1 MKLTYPWQLYHWHFE
16 ISSKCTLKCPR
27 CPRTEYRDK
36 VKLNEDLSLEF
47 FQKLLTPD
55 LLKNTVKRITMCGD
69 IGDPIYNKE
78 YLAICRYIKETNPN
92 IHLFTITNGSYR
104 SKEWWE
110 EFASICNDR
119 DSINFSVD
127 GYDNA
132 SNNLYRINSDWDS
145 IMLGMNIMAKQSPAF
160 VHWAPILFSFNEDHI
175 DDIIDQARTIGC
187 DSVQF
192 TRSTKFGSV
201 YGDAYGGTVDP
212 LEPKN
217 PQHISKTHR
226 YERYSIQLSGRRLD
240 NVDYLATNK
249 LEFLKTKEQY
259 DKFVTPMCVIGN
271 RGLYVNAAGQLYP
284 CSWTSFPYE
293 ALSTPRKTI
302 KFQDSFFTVNK
313 DALNLFK
320 NDLETVLNN
329 PIWDKFFTSLDDPQR
344 AWVECEQKCNTA
356 LVAESYAVGYE
367 TN

>member
-1 MKLTYPWQLYHWHFE
+1 MNLTYPWQLYHWHFE

-27 CPRTEYRDK
+27 CPRTEYKDK
-36 VKLNEDLSLEF
+36 IKLNEDLSLDF
-47 FQKLLTPD
+47 FKQLLTPD
-55 LLKNTVKRITMCGD
+55 LLTNTVKRITMCGD

-78 YLAICRYIKETNPN
+78 YLEICRYIKETNPN

-145 IMLGMNIMAKQSPAF
+145 IMSGMKIMSQQSSAF
-160 VHWAPILFSFNEDHI
+160 VHWAPIIFSFNENYLDN
-175 DDIIDQARTIGC
+175 IIEQARTIGC

-201 YGDAYGGTVDP
+201 YGDAYGGTADP
-212 LEPKN
+212 LEPTDTK
-217 PQHISKTHR
+217 HISKTHR
-226 YERYSIQLSGRRLD
+226 YERYSILLTERRL
-240 NVDYLATNK
+240 NNHAYMSKNNI
-249 LEFLKTKEQY
+249 EFFKTKEKY
-259 DKFVTPMCVIGN
+259 NKFITPMCVIGN
-271 RGLYVNAAGQLYP
+271 RGLYVNAVGQLYP
-284 CSWTSFPYE
+284 CSWTSFPYIQLNT
-293 ALSTPRKTI
+293 ARKSI
-302 KFQDSFFTVNK
+302 NFEDSFFVVNK
-313 DALNLFK
+313 NALNLHS
-320 NDLETVLNN
+320 NSLESVLNN
-329 PIWDKFFTSLDDPQR
+329 PIWDKFFNSLNDPHK
-344 AWVECEQKCNTA
+344 AWVECEQKCNSL
-356 LVAESYAVGYE
+356 LVDETYAVGYE